1 MRKLY
6 LLIGIT
12 AAAIYLLSTTLFTVY
27 PWESRLVLQFG
38 EIVGVHKD
46 PGLYFKLPWQ
56 TLKRFDS
63 RILTIDSKDPDRFI
77 TSEKENVLV
86 DSYIKWR
93 IVEPAAYYTTM
104 QGLESQAEV
113 RLQQI
118 INRGLRDE
126 FGKRTVKEVVSGQR
140 DEVMR
145 IMRDR
150 ANQAADRYGIQV
162 ADVRIKRVE
171 LPQQVSENVYRNM
184 IEERRRVANE
194 RRSEGD
200 AEKEKIMAVA
210 DKERVVLLAE
220 AVKEAEKIKGKGD
233 AISANIYAK
242 AYETHP
248 EFYAFYRSLQAY
260 ERSLGHS
267 SDLMILKPD
276 SDFFKYFNEGLNP
289 AGQ

>member
-1 MRKLY
+1 MRAVY
-6 LLIGIT
+6 TLLV
-12 AAAIYLLSTTLFTVY
+12 AAAAGISLLSLSLFTVY
-27 PWESRLVLQFG
+27 PWESALVLQFG
-38 EIVGVHKD
+38 EIVGSHKR
-46 PGLYFKLPWQ
+46 PGLYFKFPWQ
-56 TLKRFDS
+56 TLRRFDS

-93 IVEPAAYYTTM
+93 IVDPASYYITV
-104 QGLESQAEV
+104 QGIEEQAIV

-150 ANQAADRYGIQV
+150 ANEAAERFGV
-162 ADVRIKRVE
+162 EVTDVRVKRVE

-200 AEKEKIMAVA
+200 AEKEKIMATA
-210 DKERVVLLAE
+210 DKERSIILAE
-220 AVKEAEKIKGKGD
+220 AQKEAEKIKGAGD
-233 AISANIYAK
+233 AASTAIYAS
-242 AYETHP
+242 AYQEHP

-260 ERSLGHS
+260 ERSLGNS
-267 SDLMILKPD
+267 SDFMVLHPD
-276 SDFFKYFNEGLNP
+276 SDFFRYFNSQGGSAPN
-289 AGQ
+289 